1 MELEFWIAIVLDV
14 LAAVGLV
21 YLARS
26 RKAQPPLLKALT
38 LALGLLFIFF
48 TAANCANVVHS
59 PLIPSLVGLA
69 LSSAAS
75 CLALTGAPEG
85 RGDE

>member
-38 LALGLLFIFF
+38 LA
-48 TAANCANVVHS
+48 
-59 PLIPSLVGLA
+59 SLVGLA

>member
-1 MELEFWIAIVLDV
+1 MYWTCLRPLGSFIWP
-14 LAAVGLV
+14 AAGK
-21 YLARS
+21 RS
-26 RKAQPPLLKALT
+26 LPLLKALT

-48 TAANCANVVHS
+48 TAANCANGVHS

>member
-38 LALGLLFIFF
+38 LALGLLFISLRRP
-48 TAANCANVVHS
+48 TARTVS
-59 PLIPSLVGLA
+59 I
-69 LSSAAS
+69 
-75 CLALTGAPEG
+75 
-85 RGDE
+85 RR

>member
-48 TAANCANVVHS
+48 TSANCAERH
-59 PLIPSLVGLA
+59 PL
-69 LSSAAS
+69 SAHPQPDRP
-75 CLALTGAPEG
+75 GAQLRCFVSRADRRAG
-85 RGDE
+85 GTRR

>member
-26 RKAQPPLLKALT
+26 RKAQPPLLTALT
-38 LALGLLFIFF
+38 LALGLVFSCC
-48 TAANCANVVHS
+48 TS
-59 PLIPSLVGLA
+59 
-69 LSSAAS
+69 AS
-75 CLALTGAPEG
+75 CCGTAGRTRAPLRAG
-85 RGDE
+85 GPQR

>member
-48 TAANCANVVHS
+48 TAANCANGIHS
-59 PLIPSLVGLA
+59 PLIPSLIGLA
-69 LSSAAS
+69 LSSADA
-75 CLALTGAPEG
+75 CLALEGRPEG

>member
-38 LALGLLFIFF
+38 LALGLVFIFF
-48 TAANCANVVHS
+48 TSANCANGIHS
-59 PLIPSLVGLA
+59 PLIPSLIGCAQLR
-69 LSSAAS
+69 
-75 CLALTGAPEG
+75 CLVSRADRRAGGPQ
-85 RGDE
+85 R